1 MTETPVESPRR
12 RRVLAGIGAGVLACG
27 AGIGT
32 TAASSHESVE
42 VVLDNV
48 GASAWELVEADE
60 SVGETGVEDPTL
72 TLREGVRYTFV
83 NLGAG
88 PHPLAFRDEDGND
101 LLRQGGSGSY
111 EDQDDVDYEESGDEM
126 TFTLTAQFAQDVD
139 SYICTVHASMEG
151 RVEIGDTD
159 GDEGED
165 EDETDATVGFPVQ
178 ATASSTFTGDEPT
191 TPAVTV
197 DVTATE
203 DSAVVVTY
211 EDGGDLVVAG
221 LDVFDADELDG
232 EGVVVPVEDVGGFPG
247 EHVAHAVPTDD
258 LSGEYAPGDTVS
270 AETANAVADSDA
282 ATVVQAELAFEDQQH
297 DGPIEEGDVLGTVD
311 VTVLD
316 GGDGGDDGNGGGAG
330 PYRTL
335 SSHDDGVRYLVDVH
349 PTDDEGELV
358 APEFVGASDVLAGE
372 NGGAEIVA
380 ERVPGDGA
388 FNELPFEGTDTF
400 VGMIHVVDDDAAA
413 GDPASPGSFPVLP
426 NVGVDGPVPGGVT
439 DLAELTAESDTDDDP
454 DGGDTDDDPDG
465 GDTDDDAGADDDGPG
480 FGPVAGV
487 AGLGGLA
494 AYAYRKLTLG
504 GGSPTAED
512 GAE

>member
-1 MTETPVESPRR
+1 MKNATVESPRR

-27 AGIGT
+27 TSIR

-48 GASAWELVEADE
+48 GASAWELVEADAD
-60 SVGETGVEDPTL
+60 VGETGVDNPTL
-72 TLREGVRYTFV
+72 TLQTGVRYTFV

-111 EDQDDVDYEESGDEM
+111 EDQDDVNYEESGDEM
-126 TFTLTAQFAQDVD
+126 TFTLTEQLAQDVN

-151 RVEIGDTD
+151 RVETGDTED
-159 GDEGED
+159 G
-165 EDETDATVGFPVQ
+165 DETDATVGFPVQ
-178 ATASSTFTGDEPT
+178 ATGSSTFTGEEPT
-191 TPAVTV
+191 APAVTV
-197 DVTATE
+197 DVTASE

-211 EDGGDLVVAG
+211 EADGELVVAG
-221 LDVFDADELDG
+221 LGVFDADELDG
-232 EGVVVPVEDVGGFPG
+232 DGVVVPVEDAGGFPG
-247 EHVAHAVPTDD
+247 EHVAHAIPTDD

-270 AETANAVADSDA
+270 AETANAVADNDA
-282 ATVVQAELAFEDQQH
+282 ATVVQADLTFEDQQR
-297 DGPIEEGDVLGTVD
+297 DGAIEEGDVLGTVE

-316 GGDGGDDGNGGGAG
+316 GGDSDDSGSGGSG

-335 SSHDDGVRYLVDVH
+335 SSHDDGVRYVVDAH
-349 PTDDEGELV
+349 PVDDNGDLV

-372 NGGAEIVA
+372 NEGAEIIA
-380 ERVPGDGA
+380 ERVPDDGT
-388 FNELPFEGTDTF
+388 FNELPFEGTDSF
-400 VGMIHVVDDDAAA
+400 VAMIHLVDDNSAV

-426 NVGVDGPVPGGVT
+426 NVGTDGPVPGGVT
-439 DLAELTAESDTDDDP
+439 DLGELTAEADTGDD
-454 DGGDTDDDPDG
+454 GDT
-465 GDTDDDAGADDDGPG
+465 GADDDGPG

-487 AGLGGLA
+487 AGVGGLA

-504 GGSPTAED
+504 GGSPGD
-512 GAE
+512 GTE